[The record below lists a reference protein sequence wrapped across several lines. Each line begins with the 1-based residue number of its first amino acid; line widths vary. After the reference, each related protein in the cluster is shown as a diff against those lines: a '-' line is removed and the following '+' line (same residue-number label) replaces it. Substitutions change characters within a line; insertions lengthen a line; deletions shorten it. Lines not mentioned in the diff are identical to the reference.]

1 MRIGVRE
8 CRAASLDINLYKAD
22 REGLSDNVIP
32 EQSLH
37 QGRENCEDLGSGERE
52 QHMQRPWG
60 WTKLDVCENSKE
72 AVVTAARKGPTSWG
86 HVGHGKRLL
95 L

>member
-8 CRAASLDINLYKAD
+8 CRASLDTNLYKAD
-22 REGLSDNVIP
+22 REGLSDHVMP

-60 WTKLDVCENSKE
+60 WNKLDVCEEQQRGRCDRSREGSNLM
-72 AVVTAARKGPTSWG
+72 GPW
-86 HVGHGKRLL
+86 
-95 L
+95 